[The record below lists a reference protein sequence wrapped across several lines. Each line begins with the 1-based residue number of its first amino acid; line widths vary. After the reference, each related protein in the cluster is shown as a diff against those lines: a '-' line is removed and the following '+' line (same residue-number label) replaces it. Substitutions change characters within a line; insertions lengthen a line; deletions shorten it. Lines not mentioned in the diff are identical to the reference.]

1 MKKTLALLSVAGA
14 LLLSP
19 MAASA
24 QERLQD
30 GLLGAGAGALV
41 GGPVGA
47 VVGGAVGYSSG
58 PHIANGLGVGGRRH
72 YRDRRYSQRR
82 YEQRQAYR
90 RERRGQDL

>member
-1 MKKTLALLSVAGA
+1 MKKTLALLAVAGA
-14 LLLSP
+14 LLLTP
-19 MAASA
+19 VAANA

-47 VVGGAVGYSSG
+47 VVGGAVGYTSG
-58 PHIANGLGVGGRRH
+58 PRIANGLGVRGRRH

-82 YEQRQAYR
+82 HNQNQAYR
-90 RERRGQDL
+90 RDRRGEAL